1 MPHKRR
7 KIVLVIVEG
16 PSDETA
22 LEQSFTALFDPDE
35 IRIKVVHGDIT
46 ADIGASS
53 SNVVASVGSLVKN
66 YASIYGL
73 KPRDFLQVI
82 HITDTDG
89 VYIPDSNVIEKG
101 DHMGRPEY
109 TETNIVAAPE
119 SKIKERNARKKA
131 CLDKLSLTPF
141 VWKIVPYSIYYMS
154 CNLDH
159 VLYDV
164 QNSDDETKNKN
175 AFRFATKYKD
185 DFDGFVEYI
194 SGPTLAVAGD
204 YKETWEYIRQ
214 DLNSLRRHTNLNLC
228 FQKR

>member
-22 LEQSFTALFDPDE
+22 LEQSFTALFDP
-35 IRIKVVHGDIT
+35 
-46 ADIGASS
+46 
-53 SNVVASVGSLVKN
+53 
-66 YASIYGL
+66 
-73 KPRDFLQVI
+73 
-82 HITDTDG
+82 
-89 VYIPDSNVIEKG
+89 
-101 DHMGRPEY
+101 
-109 TETNIVAAPE
+109 
-119 SKIKERNARKKA
+119 
-131 CLDKLSLTPF
+131 
-141 VWKIVPYSIYYMS
+141 
-154 CNLDH
+154 
-159 VLYDV
+159 
-164 QNSDDETKNKN
+164 DETKNKN